1 MHFDKL
7 KRKVE
12 DYSWIAVKFK
22 LVKELA
28 SVHYI
33 TKKERN
39 KNVHCKMRTLTKI
52 GN

>member
-33 TKKERN
+33 TKKER
-39 KNVHCKMRTLTKI
+39 KKRTLQNENTY
-52 GN
+52 

>member
-1 MHFDKL
+1 VEFDKL
-7 KRKVE
+7 KRKAE

-28 SVHYI
+28 SVHHI

-39 KNVHCKMRTLTKI
+39 KLYIAK
-52 GN
+52 